1 MPLVCHSNSMDRDFR
16 KGHLEIDFPTQP
28 FDSPLALLRDSVR
41 VFFSNL
47 PFLAAVTLVI
57 YLPGKLATQFL
68 CYLLDV
74 PFEGVLSYFVLE
86 ISDLL
91 LSALV
96 VPAIVYGLVHR
107 FRTGRT
113 ASLGDSLRWGWRQ
126 WLKTLANQDQ
136 GRDHRR
142 LMGSA
147 PGDSR
152 RRRHGAPDLR

>member
-1 MPLVCHSNSMDRDFR
+1 MDRDFR
-16 KGHLEIDFPTQP
+16 QGHLAIDFATRP

-41 VFFSNL
+41 VFLSNL

-68 CYLLDV
+68 CYLLDI
-74 PFEGVLSYFVLE
+74 PFDGVLSYFILA

-96 VPAIVYGLVHR
+96 VPAIVFGLVQR

-113 ASLGDSLRWGWRQ
+113 PALGGV
-126 WLKTLANQDQ
+126 
-136 GRDHRR
+136 
-142 LMGSA
+142 SA
-147 PGDSR
+147 VGTPPMAEDPGQ
-152 RRRHGAPDLR
+152 PD